1 MENIDSENEGMIPV
15 Q

>member
-1 MENIDSENEGMIPV
+1 MENIDSELLV